1 MITDK
6 TILQNRFT
14 WKSRSSADLEMNI
27 ISDGG
32 CFLNMMPRTK
42 QPQMALRFW
51 TPKTIRFKPS
61 PINRPLPKHNQLPCQ
76 HIRCAPSS
84 FLSPLPS
91 SSPQPCT
98 LDASVSATPVI
109 PLILN
114 RLASATEENPQSGR
128 LLGACSAETPLI
140 GSTWR

>member
-1 MITDK
+1 MI
-6 TILQNRFT
+6 
-14 WKSRSSADLEMNI
+14 
-27 ISDGG
+27 
-32 CFLNMMPRTK
+32 
-42 QPQMALRFW
+42 
-51 TPKTIRFKPS
+51 
-61 PINRPLPKHNQLPCQ
+61 RPMPKHNQLPVNTFT
-76 HIRCAPSS
+76 ALLPSFSLSSS
-84 FLSPLPS
+84 FLFS
-91 SSPQPCT
+91 SQPCM